1 MTARTLTLGRTTY
14 PVVLPNTRD
23 PRLHVAAV
31 IITIHVLGQFG
42 LGFRVSVP
50 QILAAILTCAVL
62 EVVLTFRTSRA
73 FVWPA
78 SAMLTGS
85 GVALILRVPGTPPD
99 EPWSTYRWYVFAGV
113 AALSLLTK
121 YVIRYRGSHL
131 FNPSNIGLVA
141 AFVVLGS
148 ERIEPLDFWW
158 GPLDR
163 WTLTAYAVILG
174 GGVLITTRLHMVGMA
189 VTFWLTLAAGVGLLA
204 ASGHCMTAQWAFA
217 PVCGFDFWRVIVTSP
232 EVLIFLFFMITD
244 PKTVPIGRVGRIV
257 FGVLVA
263 VASTLLMAPQTNE
276 FGTKV
281 ALLAGLVVAC
291 AARPVLDRLL
301 PAPGSDGDRIAP
313 FATRLAIGRRGGV
326 LRPAARVGV
335 VVAAVV
341 AVGLGVVAAESPA
354 RGTVGVPID
363 AALDGVRPRLDP
375 ATFPTITV
383 DQDVAD
389 WNHEIAG
396 PVARDLV
403 LDLAENLELESQA
416 LLRSDPTI
424 LPAVDHGDRLDE
436 MRDRLDEAGA
446 SGGVV
451 VQRYEFDDV
460 RVTLLEPF
468 GEQEGLSLGLVS
480 RGTVTEETYDADGT
494 LHERTTSPFAT
505 TFAVRQVTGGRW
517 LNVGVSCPGVPSSR
531 PSSSRTAG
539 RWSTGRPPR
548 ASCDSSADARLV
560 SGWWRSVVEITGD
573 TSYSSTCPVGRQL
586 RPRSASRNSSPRS
599 RSRGAPSSRTAR
611 AGVRRARHL
620 VEPEVGPQS
629 RVAASVPP
637 SRAMPVASATRVSPL
652 NAPTVRLAS
661 ARPAGPTAA
670 RMSRRARREVGP
682 VEVGRGSEPH
692 QDVTG
697 RHARAGFEG
706 VPDVDRG
713 AER

>member
-62 EVVLTFRTSRA
+62 EVLLTFRTSRA

-257 FGVLVA
+257 FGALVA

-354 RGTVGVPID
+354 RGTVGVPIE

-446 SGGVV
+446 TGSVV

-480 RGTVTEETYDADGT
+480 QGTVTEETYDADGT

-517 LNVGVSCPGVPSSR
+517 LNVGVLS
-531 PSSSRTAG
+531 
-539 RWSTGRPPR
+539 
-548 ASCDSSADARLV
+548 D
-560 SGWWRSVVEITGD
+560 
-573 TSYSSTCPVGRQL
+573 
-586 RPRSASRNSSPRS
+586 
-599 RSRGAPSSRTAR
+599 GAPS
-611 AGVRRARHL
+611 
-620 VEPEVGPQS
+620 
-629 RVAASVPP
+629 
-637 SRAMPVASATRVSPL
+637 
-652 NAPTVRLAS
+652 
-661 ARPAGPTAA
+661 
-670 RMSRRARREVGP
+670 
-682 VEVGRGSEPH
+682 
-692 QDVTG
+692 
-697 RHARAGFEG
+697 
-706 VPDVDRG
+706 
-713 AER
+713 